1 MIPLRRKRSPTTGGI
16 GLSHAGDRFE
26 VDPPAYP
33 PAVWLFSMELIID
46 VKSVFN

>member
-1 MIPLRRKRSPTTGGI
+1 V
-16 GLSHAGDRFE
+16 SHVVGDHFE
-26 VDPPAYP
+26 GWTPYPAYP

>member
-1 MIPLRRKRSPTTGGI
+1 MRPLDSDLRAQPRVELAFGR
-16 GLSHAGDRFE
+16 L
-26 VDPPAYP
+26 PAYP